1 MFLLEVMAL
10 TASTGCMTVIAGE
23 RFFATVCPMQAKF
36 SMAYKH
42 MIIVSIVW
50 LIAIAVA
57 VPMLLVRDMALLIW
71 QDRDMKWCEEVW
83 PRYIAGVE
91 TDENS
96 AALCAFDFP
105 ERRAYY
111 TVQVVVMY
119 FVPVAVTSVT
129 YVIIGFTLHKHKA
142 PWHQTDQVLE
152 LQQKTKR
159 KVTYWPSYI
168 RA

>member
-1 MFLLEVMAL
+1 MAL

-36 SMAYKH
+36 SMAHKH
-42 MIIVSIVW
+42 IIIVSLVW

-57 VPMLLVRDMALLIW
+57 VPMLLVRDMALLIFA
-71 QDRDMKWCEEVW
+71 DRDMKWCDETW
-83 PRYIAGVE
+83 PKYVDGVE
-91 TDENS
+91 DDEAS
-96 AALCAFDFP
+96 SLLCAFNFP

-129 YVIIGFTLHKHKA
+129 YVIIGYTLRKHKA
-142 PWHQTDQVLE
+142 PWHQTDQVQE

-159 KVTYWPSYI
+159 KVQ
-168 RA
+168 